1 MCTLHHSVVVIT
13 LLSFLPA
20 AAYPFWPMP
29 ASICGAAIQLPDG
42 HSQGVTAQWQDL
54 SEVVQDSIDLLLS
67 QRRYTMAETHD
78 SLLPALMKL
87 QL

>member
-1 MCTLHHSVVVIT
+1 MLRHSVGVIT
-13 LLSFLPA
+13 LLFFLPA
-20 AAYPFWPMP
+20 AAYPFWPIP
-29 ASICGAAIQLPDG
+29 ASICGAAIQLPDDD
-42 HSQGVTAQWQDL
+42 SQGVAAPWQDP